1 MKRWQVITAI
11 LLSPLMLLL
20 AAGLAMAQD
29 QAFEQLVN
37 QVSIVTVKSGSL
49 LDALLGY
56 WVQGNALTTPGGY
69 LVGAL
74 AQIVVNTTHFFAELV
89 TLF

>member
-1 MKRWQVITAI
+1 MKRWHVTTAI

-20 AAGLAMAQD
+20 TASQARAQSFD
-29 QAFEQLVN
+29 QLMNEVAV
-37 QVSIVTVKSGSL
+37 VTVKSGML
-49 LDALLGY
+49 VDALLGY
-56 WVQGNALTTPGGY
+56 WVQGNALTNPGGF

-74 AQIVVNTTHFFAELV
+74 AQTAVNTVHFLAQLV